1 MYEHVLCFIDTLVNQ
16 TDMPPTLVRFK
27 ASRGRVRIAKATS
40 RKLGAPDVRLGS
52 PFEPDYLVG

>member
-1 MYEHVLCFIDTLVNQ
+1 MLVNQ
-16 TDMPPTLVRFK
+16 TGMPPTLVRFK
-27 ASRGRVRIAKATS
+27 ASRGRVRIAKATN